1 MSFLNLTFLVCIK
14 YCFWIRRCRE
24 KKKKRRKYDFFFSVP
39 LSFHSFMYKNKTLQ
53 KKIMIMICLA
63 ILGVILASTIGGYFG
78 MWSREKKKKEDL
90 LHNIDIII
98 LSATSGTS
106 FSFVIYVIH
115 WILVLQTSSIL
126 GSFRKDVIHNNNNF

>member
-1 MSFLNLTFLVCIK
+1 
-14 YCFWIRRCRE
+14 
-24 KKKKRRKYDFFFSVP
+24 
-39 LSFHSFMYKNKTLQ
+39 MYKNKTLQ

-78 MWSREKKKKEDL
+78 MWSREKKEDL

-115 WILVLQTSSIL
+115 WILLQTSSIL
-126 GSFRKDVIHNNNNF
+126 GSFRKDVIHNNNF